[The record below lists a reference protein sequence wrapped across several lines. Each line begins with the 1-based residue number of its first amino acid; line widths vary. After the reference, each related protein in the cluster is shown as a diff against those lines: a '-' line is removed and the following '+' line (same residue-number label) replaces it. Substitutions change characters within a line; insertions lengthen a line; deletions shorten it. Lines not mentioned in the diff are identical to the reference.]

1 MFRFKGRRHVIVLD
15 MVVCGS
21 LLLLRDMLEHS
32 VRSAYIIELSEMST
46 KISRILK

>member
-1 MFRFKGRRHVIVLD
+1 MYRFKGRRHVIILD

-21 LLLLRDMLEHS
+21 LLLRDMREHS
-32 VRSAYIIELSEMST
+32 MRSAYIIELSEMST